1 MQKKTENGQRGLG
14 RPKTA
19 LITRESIVDA
29 ALVIVDRDGPEGL
42 NLRKIAT
49 ALDVTAASLYH
60 HFANKEEIL
69 AELTMHLLR
78 KQRIPKQQ
86 DSWQNTFVNGTHQ
99 YRRTLIEHPRAAP
112 ILAARLWQSY
122 SYAKF
127 EHSLSSM
134 AAGGVPENLQ
144 LAIMRAGE
152 MLGLASALIGPDWD
166 NSKYGDVPE
175 QYPTL
180 RRAIEADTWT
190 AEESLDITVRALIRG
205 FEALAEEA
213 TVSGKPTGETDAH

>member
-1 MQKKTENGQRGLG
+1 MQKDTGSGQRGLG
-14 RPKTA
+14 RPKSS
-19 LITRESIVDA
+19 LITRASIVEA
-29 ALVIVDRDGPEGL
+29 ALVIVDEDGPEGL
-42 NLRKIAT
+42 NLRKIAK

-86 DSWQNTFVNGTHQ
+86 DGWQNTFVAGTHQ
-99 YRRTLIEHPRAAP
+99 YRRTLLEHPRAAP
-112 ILAARLWQSY
+112 ILASRLWQGY

-134 AAGGVPENLQ
+134 AAGGVPEKLQ

-166 NSKYGDVPE
+166 NSKYGDVPDE
-175 QYPTL
+175 YPAL

-190 AEESLDITVRALIRG
+190 AEESLDLTVRALIAG
-205 FEALAEEA
+205 FEALAAKEPTSGEQSAAEEA
-213 TVSGKPTGETDAH
+213 S